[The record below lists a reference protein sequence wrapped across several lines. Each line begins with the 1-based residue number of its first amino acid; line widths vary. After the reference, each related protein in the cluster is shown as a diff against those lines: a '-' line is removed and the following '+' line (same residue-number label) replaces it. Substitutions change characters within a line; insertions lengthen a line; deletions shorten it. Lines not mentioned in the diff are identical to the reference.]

1 MNQHAA
7 TPLERRSRRFDQA
20 TRRAITALVA
30 LCASLCFAQAASAPP
45 AAAQSKPSERHLS
58 DRWIT
63 SKVRAEMFAVSANQ
77 SIHVHIKTVRGAVT
91 LTGKVASQDIALQ
104 FARAAKR
111 PVGFKS
117 VDASGLSVAAR

>member
-7 TPLERRSRRFDQA
+7 TRCKHRSRRFDKA
-20 TRRAITALVA
+20 TRRAITALVT
-30 LCASLCFAQAASAPP
+30 LSVSLCFAQAASAPP
-45 AAAQSKPSERHLS
+45 AAAQGKPSERHLS

-111 PVGFKS
+111 PVGVNS
-117 VDASGLSVAAR
+117 VDASGLTVAAR

>member
-7 TPLERRSRRFDQA
+7 TQLERRSRRFDQA

-30 LCASLCFAQAASAPP
+30 LSVSLCFAQAASAPP
-45 AAAQSKPSERHLS
+45 ATAQGKPAERHLS

-91 LTGKVASQDIALQ
+91 LTGKVTSQDIALQ
-104 FARAAKR
+104 FERAAKR
-111 PVGFKS
+111 LVGVKS
-117 VDASGLSVAAR
+117 VDASGLTVAAR